1 MRGAKPFS
9 RRRILAAVLAV
20 LVAHQAAPATLY
32 AAHFPGEEAL
42 SNRLRALAPEGGA
55 LHSAA
60 EWVSDG
66 GTLLLAGTAL
76 FHLWRKDSG
85 AGQRAASALAATAA
99 AVYAGKVVT
108 GRARPDAPVSGWAGP
123 TFDDARHSF
132 PSGHTAV
139 AFAAATL
146 IAEEEPAWR
155 EEAYAAAALVGL
167 SRIVLGRHWPS
178 DVAAGALLGAL
189 IAREL
194 SGTPLIEITW

>member
-1 MRGAKPFS
+1 SMLRLAGSLCYRFQQERRNSRRRFGIRNRPAQVSLERSPFMRGAKPFS
-9 RRRILAAVLAV
+9 RRQILAAVLAV

-108 GRARPDAPVSGWAGP
+108 GRARPD
-123 TFDDARHSF
+123 
-132 PSGHTAV
+132 
-139 AFAAATL
+139 
-146 IAEEEPAWR
+146 
-155 EEAYAAAALVGL
+155 
-167 SRIVLGRHWPS
+167 
-178 DVAAGALLGAL
+178 
-189 IAREL
+189 
-194 SGTPLIEITW
+194 